1 MSRTRNYRTSR
12 PNRAL
17 PIAIVIVVLLIVV
30 ALVSFPLWRPLLV
43 DDVVSESFPTSIAV
57 VQEQPTLEAATSIP
71 TVAGAESTI
80 ASSAPVATLVVEQ
93 VIPTVAVPSA
103 LTSGSFVTIDAV
115 HGAQGS
121 ASIYEADGGR
131 VLRFEDFRATN
142 GPDLYVV
149 LSRAEAP
156 RSHAELG
163 EDFVNLGR
171 LKGNVGSQ
179 NYDLPTDLD
188 LSGYNSV
195 VIYCLQF
202 QVVFSTATLTG

>member
-1 MSRTRNYRTSR
+1 MPRNSR

-17 PIAIVIVVLLIVV
+17 PIAIVIVMLLIVA
-30 ALVSFPLWRPLLV
+30 ALVTFPLWRPLLV
-43 DDVVSESFPTSIAV
+43 DDVVSESFPTSIVV
-57 VQEQPTLEAATSIP
+57 VQEQPTVEAAASIP
-71 TVAGAESTI
+71 TVAEGVTI
-80 ASSAPVATLVVEQ
+80 SNATVPTAVAAAA
-93 VIPTVAVPSA
+93 IPTVTVPSA
-103 LTSGSFVTIDAV
+103 LTSGSFVTIDSA

-131 VLRFEDFRATN
+131 VLRFEDFRSTN

-149 LSRAEAP
+149 LSRAQAP

-179 NYDLPTDLD
+179 NYDLPADLD

-202 QVVFSTATLTG
+202 QVVFSTATFAG